1 MANRLALDIVVRYLA
16 ENDLL
21 YVHPTDTGRSPEPR
35 ALQEALDRYY
45 SPPRFPLPRPPTQST
60 AWVHGPWS
68 VMSWG
73 EELGNALE

>member
-16 ENDLL
+16 EIDLL

-35 ALQEALDRYY
+35 ALQEALDR
-45 SPPRFPLPRPPTQST
+45 PPTQST

-73 EELGNALE
+73 EEVGNALE